1 MTSYY
6 VAVIKAL
13 RDLNIGTCTS
23 GSLLFSPGSGGRAG
37 WTGCLFGTYSDKGT
51 QQQQ

>member
-13 RDLNIGTCTS
+13 LGLKYTCTS
-23 GSLLFSPGSGGRAG
+23 GSLLFSPGIGGRAG
-37 WTGCLFGTYSDKGT
+37 WTGCLFGTYSDKDT
-51 QQQQ
+51 QQQL